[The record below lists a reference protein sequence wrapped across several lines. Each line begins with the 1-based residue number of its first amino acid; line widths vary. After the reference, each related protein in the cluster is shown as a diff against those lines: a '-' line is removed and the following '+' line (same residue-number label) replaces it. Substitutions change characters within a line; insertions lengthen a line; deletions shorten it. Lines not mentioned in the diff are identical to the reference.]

1 MLFNS
6 QIFLLGLLPLALLAW
21 YRAAGNHAVRV
32 WLLLGASFVFYG
44 YWEVRL
50 VPLLAASILVNWLAA
65 RHLPRRLLAP
75 IGVTA
80 NLCLLGVFKYAD
92 FFAGTLAA
100 LLRTDFPASG
110 IILPLGISF
119 FSFQQ
124 ISYLV
129 DRARGTAPVY
139 SLRDYA
145 LFVSFFPQLIAGPI
159 VRHDQIIDQY
169 ALDPRRDSLH
179 ERFGQ
184 GLILLILGLIKK
196 VALADELARI
206 ADPVFTTAAAAGSLS
221 ALDAWCG
228 TLAFGLQIYFD
239 FSGYSDMAIGLALL
253 FGLSLPVNFNAPYT
267 ATSISDFWRRWH
279 ITLSTFLRDYLYIAL
294 GGNRHGVARQYLAL
308 MITMLLGGLW
318 HGAAWTFVAWG
329 GLHGAAL
336 VLNHVSRRAGL
347 RLPALVGGVL
357 TFTFVMLAWIPFRAA
372 DFDAA
377 MLVFRALWDMAG
389 DAPLFPE
396 HAWLLVPALLA
407 ATLGPMS
414 QRLAHELIRPRDS
427 VALACGVLLTA
438 LIVATGGWRAPE
450 FIYFQF

>member
-6 QIFLLGLLPLALLAW
+6 QIFLLGFLPLALLAW
-21 YRAAGNHAVRV
+21 YRAAGSHATRV
-32 WLLLGASFVFYG
+32 WLMVGASFAFYG
-44 YWEVRL
+44 YWELRL
-50 VPLLAASILVNWLAA
+50 VPLLAASILVNWLLA
-65 RHLPRRLLAP
+65 RHLPRGLLAP
-75 IGVTA
+75 VGASA

-100 LLRTDFPASG
+100 LTGSEPPAFG

-119 FSFQQ
+119 FTFQQ
-124 ISYLV
+124 IAYLV
-129 DRARGTAPVY
+129 DRARGRAPEY
-139 SLRDYA
+139 RFADYA

-169 ALDPRRDSLH
+169 ALDPRRDAMH
-179 ERFGQ
+179 ARFAQ
-184 GLILLILGLIKK
+184 GLILLILGLLKK

-206 ADPVFTTAAAAGSLS
+206 ADPVFATAAAGASLP

-253 FGLSLPVNFNAPYT
+253 FGLHLPVNFNAPYT
-267 ATSISDFWRRWH
+267 ARSISDFWRRWH
-279 ITLSTFLRDYLYIAL
+279 ITLSTFLRDYLYITL
-294 GGNRHGVARQYLAL
+294 GGNRHGVVRQYLAL

-336 VLNHVSRRAGL
+336 VINHAARRTGL
-347 RLPALVGGVL
+347 RLPAPLGAL
-357 TFTFVMLAWIPFRAA
+357 FTFTFVMLAWIPFRAS
-372 DFDAA
+372 DFSSAV
-377 MLVFRALWDMAG
+377 LVFRSLWDTAG
-389 DAPLFPE
+389 AALPFPE
-396 HAWLLVPALLA
+396 HAWLLLPALLA
-407 ATLGPMS
+407 ATLGPVS
-414 QRLAHELIRPRDS
+414 QQIARARVPPRTGF
-427 VALACGVLLTA
+427 AFACGVLLATM
-438 LIVATGGWRAPE
+438 LIATGGWRTPE